1 MYKAGQHIHFVGIG
15 GIGMSGIAELL
26 INLGHKVSGSD
37 LRESDI
43 TRRLAEMGAEIKSG
57 HHPDYVKDANAVVV
71 SSAVSNDNPEVV
83 AAMAARIPVIPR
95 AEMLAELMRLKYGV
109 AVAGAHGK
117 TSCTSMVS
125 VLLAAGGFDPTVVVG
140 GKLEALGSNARLGGG
155 DFLVA
160 EADESD
166 GSFNRLTPVVVVVTN
181 LDREHMDHYGSD
193 EALDQAFVQFMN
205 KVPFYGAAILCLD
218 DSRLAGLIPKVR
230 KRVITYGMASQADY
244 QARDIAFEG
253 VESSFTLYVRGE
265 KTGRVTIP
273 VPGKHNVLNCLG
285 ALAASHELGMD
296 IETAI
301 KSCRNFGG
309 VKRRFETKGRTANG
323 ALVMDDYAHH
333 PTEIRATLEA
343 ARNSWPDRRLVI
355 CFQPHRYS
363 RTRLLFDD
371 FATSFYGA
379 DLLLVMDIY
388 AASEKKDPTV
398 SAESLAEAIRDHGHR
413 NVEYV
418 GKKAQAKERLQ
429 KLLEPDDVL
438 FTMGAGDVYRMGEE
452 LATGQGDGIEA

>member
-1 MYKAGQHIHFVGIG
+1 
-15 GIGMSGIAELL
+15 
-26 INLGHKVSGSD
+26 
-37 LRESDI
+37 
-43 TRRLAEMGAEIKSG
+43 
-57 HHPDYVKDANAVVV
+57 
-71 SSAVSNDNPEVV
+71 
-83 AAMAARIPVIPR
+83 
-95 AEMLAELMRLKYGV
+95 
-109 AVAGAHGK
+109 
-117 TSCTSMVS
+117 
-125 VLLAAGGFDPTVVVG
+125 
-140 GKLEALGSNARLGGG
+140 
-155 DFLVA
+155 
-160 EADESD
+160 
-166 GSFNRLTPVVVVVTN
+166 
-181 LDREHMDHYGSD
+181 
-193 EALDQAFVQFMN
+193 MN